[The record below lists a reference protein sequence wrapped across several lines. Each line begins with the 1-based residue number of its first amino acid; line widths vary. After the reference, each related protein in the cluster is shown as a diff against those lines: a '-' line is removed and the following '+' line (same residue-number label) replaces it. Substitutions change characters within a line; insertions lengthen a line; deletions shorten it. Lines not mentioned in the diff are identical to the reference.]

1 MDKNIKLSNIY
12 IKIHN
17 HRCLTMDDLKYLA
30 QYDPECFEK
39 TCHNV
44 VYNIPEAKHIL
55 RPNFEIVAIEQKKEE
70 VQARKIDL
78 ILENIRSMEIEE
90 VLIEGLSVDR
100 VKELLGELYMEKVFP
115 HSEKMTYF
123 DIRKEE
129 LEGTF
134 NKKV

>member
-1 MDKNIKLSNIY
+1 MKLSNLY
-12 IKIHN
+12 IKIYN
-17 HRCLTMDDLKYLA
+17 HRCLTLDDLKYLA

-44 VYNIPEAKHIL
+44 VYNIPEAKPIL
-55 RPNFEIVAIEQKKEE
+55 RPKFEIVAVEEKKEE

-78 ILENIRSMEIEE
+78 ILENIKSMEIEE

-123 DIRKEE
+123 NLAKEE